1 MYLWWIGEG
10 ASDHYMMEEVR
21 KLVERTFDLPPP
33 LRRRRCAMAR
43 SATLSFPP
51 AP

>member
-1 MYLWWIGEG
+1 MYLLWIGEG

-21 KLVERTFDLPPP
+21 KHVERIWDVPPP
-33 LRRRRCAMAR
+33 LRRSPLYDGALGHLAF
-43 SATLSFPP
+43 AP